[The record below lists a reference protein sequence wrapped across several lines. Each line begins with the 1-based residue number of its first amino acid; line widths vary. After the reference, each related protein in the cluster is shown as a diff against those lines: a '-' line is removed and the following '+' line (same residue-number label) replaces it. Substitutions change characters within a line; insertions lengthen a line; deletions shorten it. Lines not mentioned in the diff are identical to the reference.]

1 MKKYELKI
9 HLLNLALFLVDPVG
23 SFNNL
28 KNFYGETVREKLKNF
43 SRFLRRYGKDELCS
57 SV

>member
-23 SFNNL
+23 GFNNL
-28 KNFYGETVREKLKNF
+28 KNFYGETVREKLENF
-43 SRFLRRYGKDELCS
+43 SRFLRRYEKDELCS